1 METILQQRPR
11 ERLWRILLAGSLGVT
26 LISSYFWL
34 ADSMRPESSLIESLL
49 THYVFTVNCLIL
61 VLLLVY
67 GTHRRVMQSN
77 IIVNRIRQV
86 LYDFALT
93 CDDNGKLIIKQNYS
107 RGGGGGGYPSAFGSH
122 NHSSINSINSSSS
135 SILSQAQPFSTTS
148 STSSQ
153 QHHLLARRSF
163 QY

>member
-1 METILQQRPR
+1 MVWMVVYTQKLWKSRRRLSFCLVQSFNFHNSIPFHFFPHSDLKAFERRLMETILQQRPR

-77 IIVNRIRQV
+77 M
-86 LYDFALT
+86 
-93 CDDNGKLIIKQNYS
+93 
-107 RGGGGGGYPSAFGSH
+107 
-122 NHSSINSINSSSS
+122 
-135 SILSQAQPFSTTS
+135 
-148 STSSQ
+148 
-153 QHHLLARRSF
+153 
-163 QY
+163 